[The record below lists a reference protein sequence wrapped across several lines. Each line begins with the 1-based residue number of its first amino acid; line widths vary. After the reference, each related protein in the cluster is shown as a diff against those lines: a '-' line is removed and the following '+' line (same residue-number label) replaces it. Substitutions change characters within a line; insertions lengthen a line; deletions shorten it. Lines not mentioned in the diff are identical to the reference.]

1 MSGGEGRFA
10 DDWLDFERRHAWHP
24 YAALPAAVAPL
35 PVDSASGVI
44 LRLADGTGLIDGM
57 SSWWSAIHGYNHPAL
72 NAAITDQVGRMSHVM
87 FGGLTHRPAA
97 ELVRR
102 LVEITPAGLERVF
115 LCDSGSVSVEVAM
128 KMACQYQAA
137 RGHRRRTRLA
147 SLRCGYHGD
156 TIGAMSV
163 SDPENGMHGLFTG
176 LLADQLHLPAPPPA
190 SAGPFEPGQLAESE
204 ALLAAAADRLAA
216 LIVEPVVQGAG
227 GMRVYQPEY
236 LAGLKALCERY
247 DILLVTDEIATG
259 FGRTGTLFA
268 SDAAG
273 ISPDIM
279 CVGKALTGGTMTMAA
294 TLASKEVADTICSA
308 DPGVFMHGP
317 TFMANPLASA
327 AAVASIDLLLAGDWR
342 STVGAIERQLADEL
356 APARDIAGVVDVRV
370 KGAIGVIEMVRPVD
384 MVRATATLLDEGVWL
399 RPFGRLIYTMPPY
412 IVEADQLSRITGA
425 MKRLAGL

>member
-1 MSGGEGRFA
+1 MSGVEGRFA

-35 PVDSASGVI
+35 PVASASGVV
-44 LRLADGTGLIDGM
+44 LRLADGTELIDGM

-137 RGHRRRTRLA
+137 RGHPGRTRFA

-190 SAGPFEPGQLAESE
+190 SAGQFEPGHLAESE
-204 ALLAAAADRLAA
+204 ALLEAAADRLAA
-216 LIVEPVVQGAG
+216 LIIEPVVQGAG

-236 LAGLKALCERY
+236 LAGLKALCERF
-247 DILLVTDEIATG
+247 DMLLVADEIATG

-268 SDAAG
+268 SEAAG
-273 ISPDIM
+273 IAPDIM

-294 TLASKEVADTICSA
+294 TLASTEVADTICGA
-308 DPGVFMHGP
+308 EPGVFMHGP

-327 AAVASIDLLLAGDWR
+327 AAVASIDLLLAGDWH
-342 STVGAIERQLADEL
+342 STVAAIERQLADEL

-384 MVRATATLLDEGVWL
+384 MARATATLLDEGVWL

-412 IVEADQLSRITGA
+412 IVETDQLTRITGA